1 MIEEIPEIVSRSAE
15 RVLRIDLSE
24 FQNRS
29 RDLIDEWD
37 SLAHM
42 EIILR
47 IEETL
52 DLVLPEDSVPYVEN
66 LSELTELVI
75 SVFIGKNEPG
85 V

>member
-1 MIEEIPEIVSRSAE
+1 LIEEIPEIVSRSAE
-15 RVLRIDLSE
+15 RVLSIDLS
-24 FQNRS
+24 QLHDKS

-52 DLVLPEDSVPYVEN
+52 GLVLPEDSVPYVET

-75 SVFIGKNEPG
+75 SVLKGKDDAG
-85 V
+85 I

>member
-15 RVLRIDLSE
+15 RVLSIDLS
-24 FQNRS
+24 QLHDKS

-52 DLVLPEDSVPYVEN
+52 GLVLPEDSVPYVET

-75 SVFIGKNEPG
+75 SVLKGKDDAG
-85 V
+85 I